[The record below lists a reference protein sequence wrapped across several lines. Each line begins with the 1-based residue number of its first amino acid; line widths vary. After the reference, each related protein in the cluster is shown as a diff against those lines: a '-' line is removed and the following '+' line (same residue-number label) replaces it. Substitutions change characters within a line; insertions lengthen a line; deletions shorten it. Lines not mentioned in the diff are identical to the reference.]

1 MGSEGWKGKQER
13 RRGGPVRAAAGDPTH
28 LHVELV
34 VAQVQ
39 RGVDGLERLE
49 VDRHLRRAPA
59 SSHAAGK
66 AAAGRGHSAVA
77 SSPAAGNGRAMP
89 ACAHPTMKFRVV
101 APAADTSE
109 NRHLPP
115 SKRTPSKRN
124 TRHETAARGRYAGK
138 PKIANQWESMQK
150 QGALYDL
157 RDRDSAI
164 SHNPRPRQ
172 SRSKQAPAAT
182 AAAAEATRAAG
193 PRAGTCFSLPSSV
206 RTVPQYSTSPLLGTR
221 L

>member
-1 MGSEGWKGKQER
+1 M
-13 RRGGPVRAAAGDPTH
+13 RAAAGGPTH

-66 AAAGRGHSAVA
+66 TLPAARPGHSTARLPLRPQQA
-77 SSPAAGNGRAMP
+77 TAGPCR

-164 SHNPRPRQ
+164 SHNQRPRQ